1 MLLVKG
7 TSYTRA
13 YIWLKD
19 ASDPAGT
26 VIEYRTSHKYN
37 NMAQLEQMVSR
48 GLLEIR
54 RSGPRGGKR
63 YHATDKGLAALRCAD
78 LAMQVERNLV
88 K

>member
-1 MLLVKG
+1 MLLVEG
-7 TSYTRA
+7 TSFTRA

-37 NMAQLEQMVSR
+37 NMTRLEQMVAR
-48 GLLEIR
+48 GLLETR

-63 YHATDKGLAALRCAD
+63 YHTTEKGMAALRCAD
-78 LAMQVERNLV
+78 LAYQIENNLI